1 MRGGGEGGLEDG
13 EVLIF
18 DKDVGSSWQDQTE
31 LTNNNN
37 KRRISGT
44 EEGDD
49 LIKIRDSSTPSRR
62 ALL

>member
-1 MRGGGEGGLEDG
+1 MDDG

-37 KRRISGT
+37 KRRISAT
-44 EEGDD
+44 EEGYDM
-49 LIKIRDSSTPSRR
+49 IKIRDSSTPSRR

>member
-1 MRGGGEGGLEDG
+1 MRGGGGGLEDG

-31 LTNNNN
+31 LTNN
-37 KRRISGT
+37 KRRVSGT
-44 EEGDD
+44 EEGDGM
-49 LIKIRDSSTPSRR
+49 IKIRDSSTPSRR